1 MYEQEL
7 AVSSAQARW
16 THKFQCNGYN
26 HATKLLWDFAC
37 DWLSEQMNE
46 WMNCK
51 TGQFSESVPS
61 ICKTTV

>member
-46 WMNCK
+46 L
-51 TGQFSESVPS
+51 
-61 ICKTTV
+61 